1 MCSGAQRKNIKLDN
15 FRVNER
21 RDIFYELHSVAA
33 SSSECVILITL
44 EISPITTKFSC
55 CDEVLQEN
63 NCDKAF
69 FNESCKLE
77 NLLIKNQNLVLTRQF
92 LLW

>member
-1 MCSGAQRKNIKLDN
+1 MITILYILCSGAQRKNIKLDN

-21 RDIFYELHSVAA
+21 RNIFYELHSMAA
-33 SSSECVILITL
+33 SVSECVILITL

-69 FNESCKLE
+69 F
-77 NLLIKNQNLVLTRQF
+77 
-92 LLW
+92 